1 MRSTKARHSGE
12 YIASL
17 SLMSDGILSAR
28 SFPGRKFPCRG
39 LGEVV
44 VCFMFGQESGCV
56 CVRERERVCGAI
68 VRQNVESLII
78 FHP

>member
-39 LGEVV
+39 DKRMSVR
-44 VCFMFGQESGCV
+44 V
-56 CVRERERVCGAI
+56 CVRERERERECVWGDC
-68 VRQNVESLII
+68 VRMSNR
-78 FHP
+78 

>member
-39 LGEVV
+39 
-44 VCFMFGQESGCV
+44 GQENECACV
-56 CVRERERVCGAI
+56 CVCVCERERESVCVGRL
-68 VRQNVESLII
+68 RQNVESLII